1 MNGGYDFA
9 VIGTHQ
15 ADEKM
20 YSVKG
25 DRMFDSSEQKFYVF
39 LRKRLFYPKIDRSVL
54 K

>member
-15 ADEKM
+15 ADGKM

-25 DRMFDSSEQKFYVF
+25 DRMFGNSEQNFYVF
-39 LRKRLFYPKIDRSVL
+39 LKEKTLLSKN
-54 K
+54 